1 MFIKTIDFSRFTSI
15 KVGPKVDVLIVEKDD
30 TIPNDRYLIGHGN
43 NLLISPTPPPLM
55 MLGDDFDFMKIE
67 DGFLHTGCATS
78 TGRLLSFAKKHDLG
92 GFEFIS
98 KLPGSI
104 GGMVAMNA
112 GVKEYEIFNI
122 LDSIKINGQWIKAE
136 DIEHGYRFAKLNG
149 IATEVRFKIKH
160 DFDKKLLDDLISL
173 RSNQPKEPSAGSLF
187 KNPPNDYAGRL
198 IEGVGLKGKQIGG
211 MAWSEVHANFLVN
224 KGGATFE
231 DAMQLINMAKE
242 SVLEQYGIAL
252 QEEVKIIG

>member
-1 MFIKTIDFSRFTSI
+1 MFTKTIDFSRFTSI
-15 KVGPKVDVLIVEKDD
+15 KVGPKINLLIIEKNDA
-30 TIPNDRYLIGHGN
+30 IPNDRYLIGHGN
-43 NLLISPTPPPLM
+43 NLLVSNNPPPLM

-67 DGFLHTGCATS
+67 DGYLYVGCATS

-122 LDSIKINGQWIKAE
+122 LESVKINEQWIKAE
-136 DIEHGYRFAKLNG
+136 EIEHGYRFAKLEG
-149 IATEVRFKIKH
+149 VATEVRFKIKYG
-160 DFDKKLLDDLISL
+160 FDKKLLDDLISL
-173 RSNQPKEPSAGSLF
+173 RSNQPKKPSAGSLF

-198 IEGVGLKGKQIGG
+198 IESVGLKGKQIGG
-211 MAWSEVHANFLVN
+211 MAWSDVHANFLVN
-224 KGGATFE
+224 IGGGTFE
-231 DAMQLINMAKE
+231 DSIALIELAKKL
-242 SVLEQYGIAL
+242 VLEQYGIAL
-252 QEEVKIIG
+252 EEEVKIL

>member
-1 MFIKTIDFSRFTSI
+1 MFIKTIDFSKFTSI
-15 KVGPKVDVLIVEKDD
+15 KIGPKVDVLIIEKGDS
-30 TIPNDRYLIGHGN
+30 IPKDRYLIGHGN

-55 MLGDDFDFMKIE
+55 MLGNDFDFIKIE
-67 DGFLHTGCATS
+67 DNILYVGCATS
-78 TGRLLSFAKKHDLG
+78 TGRLLSFAKKHNIS

-122 LDSIKINGQWIKAE
+122 LDSIKIDGQWIKAQS
-136 DIEHGYRFAKLNG
+136 IEHGYRFARLNG
-149 IATEVRFKIKH
+149 VATEVRFVIKNG
-160 DFDKKLLDDLISL
+160 FNKELLENLLSL
-173 RSNQPKEPSAGSLF
+173 RSNQPKVPSAGSLF
-187 KNPPNDYAGRL
+187 KNPLNDYAGRL

-224 KGGATFE
+224 IGGGTFE
-231 DAMQLINMAKE
+231 DSINLINLAKQL
-242 SVLEQYGIAL
+242 VLEQYKIAL
-252 QEEVKIIG
+252 QEEVKIL